1 VRPLLPVTRNL
12 FLVTRNLYPA
22 PCTLFY
28 MPRPLLI
35 LTLLLTTIP
44 ARPQTPAS
52 NSLAGTQSIGDTV
65 NTGDA
70 AAHHTMR
77 TRGLTPTPAAPQPIH
92 ILYMHGINQVG
103 AGDSTELRKAICR
116 YIHECTVTPLGRIYA
131 EGPFAVHA
139 PPPNFVYMQQPI
151 WSTPDDW
158 SASAPFI
165 DRYQISGGSH
175 VPIVLEEI
183 NWWPIVYPIKCKS
196 LIAHDA
202 ALTGPVKLQLNIC
215 AAAPNGTQPDPN
227 HPGRYLQYQ
236 WIASAEAAD
245 LARIPRHATYA
256 NRDLKSNLM
265 DWGFADAVLA
275 LGPTQQILYAGIRE
289 LLIQSLQAAG
299 VDLSTASPQ
308 DSGPEY
314 FFITHS
320 LGSYLALAT
329 LDSDWLGSKGAE
341 LPQFAEDD
349 QQKRAANYFSAHT
362 AGFYFLANQI
372 ELLEL
377 ARVAPPDPQSTPP
390 CPVDATSTDAA
401 AAPTPAAS
409 SATTQ
414 AGPAAPASI
423 SHWQCQRQIYLQ
435 QRSSAAPK
443 PQIIAWSD
451 PNDLLSWYV
460 PAIAGVHVVNLSVR
474 NAAFRIP
481 PFLVSPTGAHANYA
495 ENRTILRTIFK
506 PAS

>member
-1 VRPLLPVTRNL
+1 
-12 FLVTRNLYPA
+12 
-22 PCTLFY
+22 

-35 LTLLLTTIP
+35 LTLLLTAIP
-44 ARPQTPAS
+44 ARPQNSSAS
-52 NSLAGTQSIGDTV
+52 QSLAGTQSIGDIV
-65 NTGDA
+65 NATDA
-70 AAHHTMR
+70 AAHHSMHA
-77 TRGLTPTPAAPQPIH
+77 RGLTPTPAPQPLH

-103 AGDSTELRKAICR
+103 AGDSTQLRKAICR
-116 YIHECTVTPLGRIYA
+116 YLHACTVTPLGRLYA

-139 PPPNFVYMQQPI
+139 PPPNFAYMQQPI

-165 DRYQISGGSH
+165 DRYQISGNGH
-175 VPIVLEEI
+175 IPIVLEEI
-183 NWWPIVYPIKCKS
+183 NWWPIVYPIKCRS
-196 LIAHDA
+196 LVTQDA
-202 ALTGPVKLQLNIC
+202 QLTGPAKLQLNIC

-227 HPGRYLQYQ
+227 HPGRYLQFQ
-236 WIASAEAAD
+236 WIPASEAAD
-245 LARIPRHATYA
+245 LAHIPRHANYA

-299 VDLSTASPQ
+299 VDLSTANPQ

-329 LDSDWLGSKGAE
+329 LDSDWLGATGAQ
-341 LPQFAEDD
+341 LPQFAESN
-349 QQKRAANYFSAHT
+349 QQTRAANYFSAHT

-377 ARVAPPDPQSTPP
+377 ARVAPPDPQSTAP
-390 CPVDATSTDAA
+390 CPVDSSSTDAA
-401 AAPTPAAS
+401 APGNPVTTPPASTPTQSGPPA
-409 SATTQ
+409 T
-414 AGPAAPASI
+414 ASI
-423 SHWQCQRQIYLQ
+423 SHWQCQRAIYLQ
-435 QRSSAAPK
+435 QRSTASPK

-495 ENRTILRTIFK
+495 QNRTILRTIFK

>member
-1 VRPLLPVTRNL
+1 
-12 FLVTRNLYPA
+12 
-22 PCTLFY
+22 
-28 MPRPLLI
+28 MPRPVLI
-35 LTLLLTTIP
+35 FTLLLISIP
-44 ARPQTPAS
+44 AHPQNPPAPT
-52 NSLAGTQSIGDTV
+52 SLADTQSIGDTV
-65 NTGDA
+65 NASDA
-70 AAHHTMR
+70 AAHHSMR
-77 TRGLTPTPAAPQPIH
+77 ARGLTRTPAPQPIH

-103 AGDSTELRKAICR
+103 AGDSIELRKAICR

-139 PPPNFVYMQQPI
+139 PPPNFAYMQQPI

-165 DRYQISGGSH
+165 DRYQITGGSH

-183 NWWPIVYPIKCKS
+183 NWWPIVYPIKCRS
-196 LIAHDA
+196 LVTQDA
-202 ALTGPVKLQLNIC
+202 QLTGPAKLQLNIC
-215 AAAPNGTQPDPN
+215 AAAPNGTRPDPD
-227 HPGRYLQYQ
+227 HPGRYLQFQ
-236 WIASAEAAD
+236 WIASSEAAD
-245 LARIPRHATYA
+245 LAHIPRHATYA
-256 NRDLKSNLM
+256 NRALKSNLM

-329 LDSDWLGSKGAE
+329 LDSDWLGAKGAE
-341 LPQFAEDD
+341 LPQFAESD
-349 QQKRAANYFSAHT
+349 QQKSAANYFSAHT

-377 ARVAPPDPQSTPP
+377 ARVAPLDPQSTPP
-390 CPVDATSTDAA
+390 CPVDATSTDAVP
-401 AAPTPAAS
+401 APTTEATTPSAATTTPASSPAPPQAAS
-409 SATTQ
+409 
-414 AGPAAPASI
+414 AAPASI

-435 QRSSAAPK
+435 QRSTASPK

-460 PAIAGVHVVNLSVR
+460 PAIAGVRVVNLSVH

-481 PFLVSPTGAHANYA
+481 PILVSPTGAHANYA

>member
-1 VRPLLPVTRNL
+1 
-12 FLVTRNLYPA
+12 
-22 PCTLFY
+22 
-28 MPRPLLI
+28 MIRPLLI
-35 LTLLLTTIP
+35 LTLLLATIP
-44 ARPQTPAS
+44 AGPQNPSAS
-52 NSLAGTQSIGDTV
+52 KSLAGTQSIGDTV
-65 NTGDA
+65 NTSDA

-77 TRGLTPTPAAPQPIH
+77 ARGLTRTAAPQPIH

-139 PPPNFVYMQQPI
+139 PPPNFAYMQQPI
-151 WSTPDDW
+151 WSTADDW

-165 DRYQISGGSH
+165 DRYQITGGSH

-183 NWWPIVYPIKCKS
+183 NWWPIVYPIKCRS
-196 LIAHDA
+196 LIAQDA
-202 ALTGPVKLQLNIC
+202 QLTGPVKLQLNIC
-215 AAAPNGTQPDPN
+215 AAAPNGTQPDPD
-227 HPGRYLQYQ
+227 HPGRYRQYQ
-236 WIASAEAAD
+236 WIASSEAAD
-245 LARIPRHATYA
+245 LAHIPRHASFG

-289 LLIQSLQAAG
+289 LLIQSLQSAG
-299 VDLSTASPQ
+299 VDLSTANPQ

-329 LDSDWLGSKGAE
+329 LDSDWLGAKGAE
-341 LPQFAEDD
+341 LPQFAETD
-349 QQKRAANYFSAHT
+349 QQKSAANYFSAHT

-377 ARVAPPDPQSTPP
+377 ARVAPLDPQSTPP
-390 CPVDATSTDAA
+390 CPVSTTSEASATEAT
-401 AAPTPAAS
+401 S
-409 SATTQ
+409 SATTPT
-414 AGPAAPASI
+414 GPAAPASI
-423 SHWQCQRQIYLQ
+423 SHWQCQRQIYLL
-435 QRSSAAPK
+435 QRSTASPK

>member
-1 VRPLLPVTRNL
+1 
-12 FLVTRNLYPA
+12 
-22 PCTLFY
+22 
-28 MPRPLLI
+28 MPRPVRIITFL
-35 LTLLLTTIP
+35 LLLTPIA
-44 ARPQTPAS
+44 ARPQNPAAS
-52 NSLAGTQSIGDTV
+52 QSLAGTQSIGDIV
-65 NTGDA
+65 NTSDA
-70 AAHHTMR
+70 AAHHSMR
-77 TRGLTPTPAAPQPIH
+77 ARGLTRTAAPQPVH

-103 AGDSTELRKAICR
+103 AGDSIELRKAICR
-116 YIHECTVTPLGRIYA
+116 YLHECTVTPLGRIYA

-139 PPPNFVYMQQPI
+139 APPNFVYMQQPI
-151 WSTPDDW
+151 WTSAEDW

-165 DRYQISGGSH
+165 DRYQITGGSH

-196 LIAHDA
+196 LIAQDA
-202 ALTGPVKLQLNIC
+202 QLTGPAKAQLNIC
-215 AAAPNGTQPDPN
+215 AAAPNGTEADAA

-245 LARIPRHATYA
+245 LAHIRRHATFA
-256 NRDLKSNLM
+256 NRNLKSDLM

-289 LLIQSLQAAG
+289 LLIQSLQSAG
-299 VDLSTASPQ
+299 VNLSTASPQ

-314 FFITHS
+314 VFITHS

-329 LDSDWLGSKGAE
+329 LDSDWLGAKGAE
-341 LPQFAEDD
+341 LPQFAENDD
-349 QQKRAANYFSAHT
+349 EKRAANYFSAHT

-377 ARVAPPDPQSTPP
+377 ARVAPLDQQATAP
-390 CPVDATSTDAA
+390 CPVSSASTESGAT
-401 AAPTPAAS
+401 AAPTALTTSAAPSPTAPGSPAR
-409 SATTQ
+409 TGT
-414 AGPAAPASI
+414 AAPASI

-435 QRSSAAPK
+435 QRSSAAPR

-451 PNDLLSWYV
+451 PNDLLSWFV
-460 PAIAGVHVVNLSVR
+460 PAIAGVHVVNLPVR
-474 NAAFRIP
+474 NAAFRLP
-481 PFLVSPTGAHANYA
+481 PFLVSPSGAHANYA
-495 ENRTILRTIFK
+495 ENKNILRVIFK

>member
-1 VRPLLPVTRNL
+1 
-12 FLVTRNLYPA
+12 
-22 PCTLFY
+22 

-35 LTLLLTTIP
+35 LTLLLATIP
-44 ARPQTPAS
+44 ARPQNPSAS
-52 NSLAGTQSIGDTV
+52 TSLAGTQSIGDTV
-65 NTGDA
+65 NTSDA
-70 AAHHTMR
+70 AAHHTLR
-77 TRGLTPTPAAPQPIH
+77 ARGLTRTPAAPQPIH

-139 PPPNFVYMQQPI
+139 PPPNFAYMQQPI

-165 DRYQISGGSH
+165 DRYQITGGSH
-175 VPIVLEEI
+175 VPIILEEI
-183 NWWPIVYPIKCKS
+183 NWWPIVYPIKCRS
-196 LIAHDA
+196 LIAQDA
-202 ALTGPVKLQLNIC
+202 QLTGPVKLQLNIC
-215 AAAPNGTQPDPN
+215 AAAPNGTQPDPD
-227 HPGRYLQYQ
+227 HPGRYRQYQ

-245 LARIPRHATYA
+245 LAHIARHASFG

-289 LLIQSLQAAG
+289 LLIQSLQSAG

-329 LDSDWLGSKGAE
+329 LDSDWLGAKGAE

-401 AAPTPAAS
+401 AAPPPSTTTTPPPS
-409 SATTQ
+409 TTTTAQ
-414 AGPAAPASI
+414 PTPSVTGPAAPASI

-435 QRSSAAPK
+435 QRSTASAK

-495 ENRTILRTIFK
+495 ENRKILSVIFK

>member
-1 VRPLLPVTRNL
+1 
-12 FLVTRNLYPA
+12 
-22 PCTLFY
+22 
-28 MPRPLLI
+28 MIRPLLI
-35 LTLLLTTIP
+35 LTLLLATIP
-44 ARPQTPAS
+44 AGPQNPSAS
-52 NSLAGTQSIGDTV
+52 KSLAGTLSIGDTV
-65 NTGDA
+65 NTSDA

-77 TRGLTPTPAAPQPIH
+77 ARGLTRTAAPQPIH

-139 PPPNFVYMQQPI
+139 PPPNFAYMQQPI
-151 WSTPDDW
+151 WSTADDW

-165 DRYQISGGSH
+165 DRYQITGGSH

-183 NWWPIVYPIKCKS
+183 NWWPIVYPIKCRS
-196 LIAHDA
+196 LIAQDA
-202 ALTGPVKLQLNIC
+202 QLTGPVKLQLNIC
-215 AAAPNGTQPDPN
+215 AAAPNGTQPDPD
-227 HPGRYLQYQ
+227 HPGRYRQYQ
-236 WIASAEAAD
+236 WIASSEAAD
-245 LARIPRHATYA
+245 LAHIPRHASFG

-289 LLIQSLQAAG
+289 LLIQSLQSAG
-299 VDLSTASPQ
+299 VDLSTANPQ

-329 LDSDWLGSKGAE
+329 LDSDWLGAKGAE
-341 LPQFAEDD
+341 LPQFAETD
-349 QQKRAANYFSAHT
+349 QQKSAANYFSAHT

-377 ARVAPPDPQSTPP
+377 ARVAPLDPQSTPP
-390 CPVDATSTDAA
+390 CPVSTTSEASATEAT
-401 AAPTPAAS
+401 S
-409 SATTQ
+409 SATTPT
-414 AGPAAPASI
+414 GPAAPASI
-423 SHWQCQRQIYLQ
+423 SHWQCQRQIYLL
-435 QRSSAAPK
+435 QRSTASPK

>member
-12 FLVTRNLYPA
+12 FPVTRNLYPA

-265 DWGFADAVLA
+265 TG
-275 LGPTQQILYAGIRE
+275 
-289 LLIQSLQAAG
+289 
-299 VDLSTASPQ
+299 ASPTR
-308 DSGPEY
+308 S
-314 FFITHS
+314 S
-320 LGSYLALAT
+320 LSAPPSRSSTQA
-329 LDSDWLGSKGAE
+329 
-341 LPQFAEDD
+341 FASCSSSLSSRRRRSLHR
-349 QQKRAANYFSAHT
+349 QPP
-362 AGFYFLANQI
+362 GFRPRI
-372 ELLEL
+372 LLHHPLTRQLSRTRHPRFRL
-377 ARVAPPDPQSTPP
+377 ARLKGRRAS
-390 CPVDATSTDAA
+390 PV
-401 AAPTPAAS
+401 
-409 SATTQ
+409 
-414 AGPAAPASI
+414 
-423 SHWQCQRQIYLQ
+423 R
-435 QRSSAAPK
+435 
-443 PQIIAWSD
+443 
-451 PNDLLSWYV
+451 
-460 PAIAGVHVVNLSVR
+460 
-474 NAAFRIP
+474 
-481 PFLVSPTGAHANYA
+481 
-495 ENRTILRTIFK
+495 
-506 PAS
+506 

>member
-1 VRPLLPVTRNL
+1 
-12 FLVTRNLYPA
+12 
-22 PCTLFY
+22 
-28 MPRPLLI
+28 MPRPVRI
-35 LTLLLTTIP
+35 LSLLLFLSAIA
-44 ARPQTPAS
+44 ARPQSPAGS
-52 NSLAGTQSIGDTV
+52 QSLAGTQSIGDIV
-65 NTGDA
+65 NTSDA
-70 AAHHTMR
+70 AAHPSMR
-77 TRGLTPTPAAPQPIH
+77 ARGLTRTAAPQPVH

-103 AGDSTELRKAICR
+103 AGDSIELRKAICR
-116 YIHECTVTPLGRIYA
+116 YLHECTVTPLGRIYA

-139 PPPNFVYMQQPI
+139 PPPNFAYMEQPI
-151 WSTPDDW
+151 WSSADDW

-165 DRYQISGGSH
+165 DRYQITGGSH

-196 LIAHDA
+196 LIAQDA
-202 ALTGPVKLQLNIC
+202 QLTGPAKAQLNIC
-215 AAAPNGTQPDPN
+215 AAAPNGTQADAA

-245 LARIPRHATYA
+245 LARIRRHATFA
-256 NRDLKSNLM
+256 NRNLKSDLM

-289 LLIQSLQAAG
+289 LLIQSLQSAG
-299 VDLSTASPQ
+299 VNLSTASPQ

-314 FFITHS
+314 VFITHS

-329 LDSDWLGSKGAE
+329 LDSEWLGSKGAE
-341 LPQFAEDD
+341 LPQFAENDD
-349 QQKRAANYFSAHT
+349 EKRAANYFSAHT

-377 ARVAPPDPQSTPP
+377 ARVAPPDQQTAAP
-390 CPVDATSTDAA
+390 CPVNPGSTEPDATPAPAAST
-401 AAPTPAAS
+401 TPAAS
-409 SATTQ
+409 ATP
-414 AGPAAPASI
+414 AGSPALTGTAAPASI
-423 SHWQCQRQIYLQ
+423 SHWQCQRRIYLE
-435 QRSSAAPK
+435 RRGSAAPR

-451 PNDLLSWYV
+451 PNDLLSWFV
-460 PAIAGVHVVNLSVR
+460 PAIAGVHVVNLPVR
-474 NAAFRIP
+474 NAAFRLP

-495 ENRTILRTIFK
+495 ENRNILRVIFK

>member
-1 VRPLLPVTRNL
+1 MT
-12 FLVTRNLYPA
+12 
-22 PCTLFY
+22 
-28 MPRPLLI
+28 RPLLI
-35 LTLLLTTIP
+35 LTLLLTSIP
-44 ARPQTPAS
+44 AHPQNPSAS
-52 NSLAGTQSIGDTV
+52 KSLAGTQSIGDTV
-65 NTGDA
+65 NTSDT

-77 TRGLTPTPAAPQPIH
+77 ARGLTRTAAPQPIH

-139 PPPNFVYMQQPI
+139 PPPNFAYMQQPI
-151 WSTPDDW
+151 WSTADDW

-165 DRYQISGGSH
+165 DRYQITGGSH

-183 NWWPIVYPIKCKS
+183 NWWPIVYPIKCRS
-196 LIAHDA
+196 LIAQDA
-202 ALTGPVKLQLNIC
+202 QLTGPVKLQLNIC
-215 AAAPNGTQPDPN
+215 AAAPNGTQPDPD
-227 HPGRYLQYQ
+227 HPGRYRQYQ
-236 WIASAEAAD
+236 WIASSEAAD
-245 LARIPRHATYA
+245 LAHIPRHASFG

-289 LLIQSLQAAG
+289 LLIQSLQSAG
-299 VDLSTASPQ
+299 VDLSTANPQ

-329 LDSDWLGSKGAE
+329 LDSDWLGAKGAE
-341 LPQFAEDD
+341 LPQFAETD
-349 QQKRAANYFSAHT
+349 QQKSAANYFSAHT

-377 ARVAPPDPQSTPP
+377 ARVAPLDPQSTPP
-390 CPVDATSTDAA
+390 CPVSTTSEASATEAT
-401 AAPTPAAS
+401 S
-409 SATTQ
+409 SATTPT
-414 AGPAAPASI
+414 GPAAPASI
-423 SHWQCQRQIYLQ
+423 SHWQCQRQIYLL
-435 QRSSAAPK
+435 QRSTASPK